1 MATLTYDPAEP
12 QEGEFTPE
20 EQENIKVGEALE
32 EQQNQL
38 LAGKFEDA
46 KQLEDA
52 YVELQRKLGSPKEE
66 PSEEPEEPEETE
78 PEEKE
83 EEENIDTSFLE
94 KLWDEAND
102 KFTDETIKEL
112 SDMDPRALAQMHLQY
127 RAENQSKEVPP
138 LTTETVTELKS
149 VAGGEE
155 NYGTMIGWAKE
166 NLQEKEIQMYDKVME
181 GGDPLAC
188 FFAVQAL
195 KYRYDD
201 ESGTEGRML
210 TGKAPTPAKGDTFRS
225 QAEVV
230 RAMSDSKYDNDPA
243 YRQDVFNKL
252 ERSNIEF

>member
-66 PSEEPEEPEETE
+66 PSEEPEEPKE

-83 EEENIDTSFLE
+83 EEESIDTSFLE

-102 KFTDETIKEL
+102 KFTDETMKEL
-112 SDMDPRALAQMHLQY
+112 SDMDPKALAQMHLQY
-127 RAENQSKEVPP
+127 RANNQSKEAPP
-138 LTTETVTELKS
+138 ITTETVTELKS

-155 NYGTMIGWAKE
+155 DYGTMIGWAKE
-166 NLQEKEIQMYDKVME
+166 NLQEQEIQMYDKVME
-181 GGDPLAC
+181 GADPLAM
-188 FFAVQAL
+188 FFAIQAL

-210 TGKAPTPAKGDTFRS
+210 TGKAPTSTKGDTFRS

>member
-12 QEGEFTPE
+12 QEGDFTPE

-66 PSEEPEEPEETE
+66 PSEEPEEPKETE

-102 KFTDETIKEL
+102 KFTDETMKEL
-112 SDMDPRALAQMHLQY
+112 SDMDPKALAQMHLQY
-127 RAENQSKEVPP
+127 RADNQSKEATP
-138 LTTETVTELKS
+138 LTTETVTELKE

-210 TGKAPTPAKGDTFRS
+210 TGKAPTSTKGDTFRS

-230 RAMSDSKYDNDPA
+230 RAMSDSKYENDPA

>member
-1 MATLTYDPAEP
+1 MVTIQEYIANTLGKPNMTPKAMLMEAYEMGVAHGKGEEYEAPEP
-12 QEGEFTPE
+12 VEVVE
-20 EQENIKVGEALE
+20 EVVIE
-32 EQQNQL
+32 
-38 LAGKFEDA
+38 
-46 KQLEDA
+46 
-52 YVELQRKLGSPKEE
+52 
-66 PSEEPEEPEETE
+66 
-78 PEEKE
+78 EEKE
-83 EEENIDTSFLE
+83 EEESIDTSFLE

-102 KFTDETIKEL
+102 KFTDETMKEL
-112 SDMDPRALAQMHLQY
+112 SDMDPKALAQMHLQY
-127 RAENQSKEVPP
+127 RADNLGKEPTP
-138 LTTETVTELKS
+138 LTTETVTELKN

-155 NYGTMIGWAKE
+155 NYGTMMGWAKE

-201 ESGTEGRML
+201 ESGTEGQML

-230 RAMSDSKYDNDPA
+230 RAMSDPKYDNDPA

-252 ERSNIEF
+252 ERSNVQF

>member
-32 EQQNQL
+32 EQQSQL

-46 KQLEDA
+46 KQLENA
-52 YVELQRKLGSPKEE
+52 YVELQKKLGAPKEE
-66 PSEEPEEPEETE
+66 PTEEPEETE
-78 PEEKE
+78 SEESEEKE
-83 EEENIDTSFLE
+83 EPENIDISFLE
-94 KLWDEAND
+94 KLWDEAQD
-102 KFTDETIKEL
+102 EFTDETMKEL
-112 SDMDPRALAQMHLQY
+112 SDMDPKALAQMHLQY
-127 RAENQSKEVPP
+127 RANNQGKEPVP

-155 NYGTMIGWAKE
+155 QYGTMIGWAKE

-201 ESGTEGRML
+201 
-210 TGKAPTPAKGDTFRS
+210 
-225 QAEVV
+225 
-230 RAMSDSKYDNDPA
+230 
-243 YRQDVFNKL
+243 
-252 ERSNIEF
+252 

>member
-1 MATLTYDPAEP
+1 MATLTYDPAEQ

-52 YVELQRKLGSPKEE
+52 YVELQRKLGEPKEE
-66 PSEEPEEPEETE
+66 PTEEPEEPKE

-83 EEENIDTSFLE
+83 EEAENIDTSFLE

-102 KFTDETIKEL
+102 EFTDETMKEL
-112 SDMDPRALAQMHLQY
+112 SDMDPKALAQMHLQY
-127 RAENQSKEVPP
+127 RADNQSKEATP
-138 LTTETVTELKS
+138 LTTETVTELKE

-230 RAMSDSKYDNDPA
+230 RAMSDSKYENDPA